1 MSAIQL
7 ANTLR
12 RAISFE
18 YQGKPFEAEQLYR
31 QLVGRRSPLD
41 MAHFMYAQFLLRQRR
56 YGEAWPHFMQRL
68 HDEVYQS
75 KPLAQLK
82 APTWETLDQQGI
94 SAQTLLVGCDQGIG
108 DALMCARY
116 IPEVAKRFGAV
127 VFMVFKGFRDLFS
140 SLEAIENVRI
150 IEFEEVLPEFDL
162 YIDVFSLPAIFGTTP
177 ESIPDAAWMTADPAR
192 VARWSAVR
200 DPERLNIGLAWQG
213 NSQHSRDDERSV
225 PLNDFLPVLNCDA
238 SFTSLQVGDGVA
250 QLEMLDDGVRLK
262 TYDEIIG
269 QIDRTHGKMM
279 ESAALISTLDLVI
292 AVDTAVAHLAGALGK
307 PCWVILPK
315 VPDWRWMEDGAFSEW
330 YPSTRLFRPEERYD
344 RMQPIAE
351 MRARLDAVIAE
362 DAGTTLP

>member
-31 QLVGRRSPLD
+31 QLVNRRPPLD
-41 MAHFMYAQFLLRQRR
+41 MAHFMYAQFLLRQCR

-82 APTWETLDQQGI
+82 APTWESLDQQGI

-116 IPEVAKRFGAV
+116 IPEVAKRFGTV
-127 VFMVFKGFRDLFS
+127 VFMVFKGFRELFG
-140 SLEAIENVRI
+140 SLDDIENVRV
-150 IEFEEVLPEFDL
+150 IEFEEILPKFDL

-192 VARWSAVR
+192 AARWSAAH
-200 DPERLNIGLAWQG
+200 DPARLNIGLAWQG

-225 PLNDFLPVLNCDA
+225 PLDDFLPVLNCDA
-238 SFTSLQVGDGVA
+238 SFTSLQVGDGVE
-250 QLEMLDDGVRLK
+250 QLDGLREDVQLNS
-262 TYDEIIG
+262 YDEITG
-269 QIDRTHGKMM
+269 QINQAQDKMM

-292 AVDTAVAHLAGALGK
+292 SVDTAVAHLAGSLGI

-330 YPSTRLFRPEERYD
+330 YPSTRLFRPQERYD

-362 DAGTTLP
+362 DAGATLP